1 MRVDR
6 DGNGGLRAAT
16 GDRWLW
22 GARRD
27 RGADSQGTTGLW
39 GAGGDRV
46 VTWTRPFAYLIAGVP
61 LVAVLLAG
69 PSMTGCGSPG
79 QDAGRH
85 GVRIVAVTHGQTADP
100 FWSVV
105 SNGFRAAGRDLG
117 VRVEYQA
124 PSTFDMVEMSDL
136 IQAAV
141 ASRPSGLV
149 VSIPDPDALEGAIRS
164 AVGAGIPVISINS
177 GGDVSQALGIL
188 AHVGQT
194 EYEAGYGAGERM
206 ARAGV
211 AQALCV
217 NHEVGNLALD
227 LRCSGFRDA
236 LADAGSSMRVLAVDL
251 ADPEGTRQRVAG
263 ALRAD
268 PGIDGLLTLATIAAE
283 PALQALDET
292 GRLGNVTAAT
302 FDLSPEVL
310 AALGGGRMSFAIDQQ
325 QYLQGYLP
333 VVLLIQFLE
342 TGTMP
347 GGGEVIH
354 TGPGFVTPENAA
366 AVVEWARRGVR

>member
-1 MRVDR
+1 MNR
-6 DGNGGLRAAT
+6 DGKNQSGIAEGSRRLGKTVAA
-16 GDRWLW
+16 
-22 GARRD
+22 
-27 RGADSQGTTGLW
+27 
-39 GAGGDRV
+39 
-46 VTWTRPFAYLIAGVP
+46 
-61 LVAVLLAG
+61 LLAG
-69 PSMTGCGSPG
+69 AMLAGPVLTGSTLTGCAAPG
-79 QDAGRH
+79 DEAGRH
-85 GVRIVAVTHGQTADP
+85 DVRIVAVTHGQPADP

-124 PSTFDMVEMSDL
+124 PTTFDMVDMSDL

-149 VSIPDPDALEGAIRS
+149 VSIPDPDALEGAVQT
-164 AVGAGIPVISINS
+164 AVAAGIPVISINS
-177 GGDVSQALGIL
+177 GGEVSRDFGAL

-206 ARAGV
+206 AEAGV
-211 AQALCV
+211 ALALCV

-227 LRCSGFRDA
+227 LRCNGLRDA
-236 LADAGSSMRVLAVDL
+236 LVAAGSSVRVLAVEL
-251 ADPEGTRQRVAG
+251 ADPEGTRQRIAG

-268 PGIDGLLTLATIAAE
+268 PDINGLLTLATIAAE

-292 GRLGNVTAAT
+292 GRMGSLMAAT

-310 AALGGGRMSFAIDQQ
+310 AAVEAGRMAFAIDQQ

-333 VVLLIQFLE
+333 VVLLTQFLE
-342 TGTMP
+342 TGAMP
-347 GGGEVIH
+347 GGGEVIR

-366 AVVEWARRGVR
+366 AVVEWTRRGVR

>member
-1 MRVDR
+1 MGIV
-6 DGNGGLRAAT
+6 AT
-16 GDRWLW
+16 GAFLC
-22 GARRD
+22 
-27 RGADSQGTTGLW
+27 GL
-39 GAGGDRV
+39 GPTACR
-46 VTWTRPFAYLIAGVP
+46 
-61 LVAVLLAG
+61 G
-69 PSMTGCGSPG
+69 PSIQEAR
-79 QDAGRH
+79 QDL
-85 GVRIVAVTHGQTADP
+85 RIVAVTHGQPADP

-105 SNGFRAAGRDLG
+105 SNGLRAAGRDLG

-124 PSTFDMVEMSDL
+124 PTTFDMVDMSDL

-149 VSIPDPDALEGAIRS
+149 VSIPDPDALEGAIRA
-164 AVGAGIPVISINS
+164 AVAAGIPVISINS
-177 GGDVSQALGIL
+177 GGEVSGDFGAL

-194 EYEAGYGAGERM
+194 EYEAGYGAGQRM
-206 ARAGV
+206 AEAGV
-211 AQALCV
+211 ALALCV
-217 NHEVGNLALD
+217 NHEVGNLAQD
-227 LRCSGFRDA
+227 LRCNGFRDA
-236 LADAGSSMRVLAVDL
+236 LGAAGSAVRVLAVEL
-251 ADPEGTRQRVAG
+251 ADPEGTRQRIAG

-292 GRLGNVTAAT
+292 GRARSVMAAT

-310 AALGGGRMSFAIDQQ
+310 AAVGAGRMAFAIDQQ

-333 VVLLIQFLE
+333 VVLLTQFQE

-347 GGGEVIH
+347 GGGEVIR

-366 AVVEWARRGVR
+366 AVVEWTRQGVR

>member
-1 MRVDR
+1 MNIRGEWTLPTPSQQTSVPR
-6 DGNGGLRAAT
+6 KRGSRRPTAGAHRPFVTTLLPSVSLAAGLLAAT
-16 GDRWLW
+16 LV
-22 GARRD
+22 
-27 RGADSQGTTGLW
+27 TGS
-39 GAGGDRV
+39 A
-46 VTWTRPFAYLIAGVP
+46 
-61 LVAVLLAG
+61 LAG
-69 PSMTGCGSPG
+69 CSNPG
-79 QDAGRH
+79 DEAERD
-85 GVRIVAVTHGQTADP
+85 GVRIVAVTHGQSADP

-105 SNGFRAAGRDLG
+105 SNGLRAAGRDLG

-124 PSTFDMVEMSDL
+124 PTTFDMVDMSDL

-149 VSIPDPDALEGAIRS
+149 VSIPDPDALEGAIRT
-164 AVGAGIPVISINS
+164 AVAAGIPVLSINS
-177 GGDVSQALGIL
+177 GGDVSRDFGIL

-206 ARAGV
+206 AEAGV
-211 AQALCV
+211 SLALCV
-217 NHEVGNLALD
+217 NHEVGNLAQD

-236 LADAGSSMRVLAVDL
+236 LGAGGASMRVLAVEL
-251 ADPEGTRQRVAG
+251 ADPEGTRQRIAG

-268 PGIDGLLTLATIAAE
+268 PDIDGLLTLATIAAE
-283 PALQALDET
+283 PALQALEET
-292 GRLGNVTAAT
+292 GRASSVMAAT

-310 AALGGGRMSFAIDQQ
+310 AAVEARRMAFAIDQQ

-333 VVLLIQFLE
+333 VVLLTQFLE

-347 GGGEVIH
+347 GGGEVIR

-366 AVVEWARRGVR
+366 AVVEWTRQGVR